1 MPKLTNS
8 KLPKYLRVASR
19 NRGFYWK
26 DGKRVYLPGL
36 YNSPE
41 SLKAYKEQM
50 DLIFEERLSE
60 KTEPQTITLKTN
72 QLTVAELVAAFLKWG
87 ETYYV
92 KNGKPTGT
100 NEDHE
105 LASRPLVELYGNF
118 KVDKITQLELIAIQ
132 EFLVTKGLSR
142 KHLNARIGRIKRI
155 FNWGTGRG
163 IISHDVA
170 GRLKFV
176 ENLKKGRTKAR
187 EAPKPKPVADS
198 VVEATL
204 PHLSPVVADMV
215 QIHRVIGS
223 RPDEVCSMTWNQ
235 IDNSDDIWIYCPGHK
250 MDYRDILKALPLGK
264 KCQAILERYKDTPP
278 DQIIFS
284 PKRTMRE
291 RAEKLAEKR
300 AVGKNKKI
308 QPSQIERKKYKQV
321 RGEN

>member
-132 EFLVTKGLSR
+132 EFLVTKG
-142 KHLNARIGRIKRI
+142 
-155 FNWGTGRG
+155 
-163 IISHDVA
+163 
-170 GRLKFV
+170 
-176 ENLKKGRTKAR
+176 
-187 EAPKPKPVADS
+187 
-198 VVEATL
+198 
-204 PHLSPVVADMV
+204 
-215 QIHRVIGS
+215 
-223 RPDEVCSMTWNQ
+223 
-235 IDNSDDIWIYCPGHK
+235 
-250 MDYRDILKALPLGK
+250 
-264 KCQAILERYKDTPP
+264 
-278 DQIIFS
+278 
-284 PKRTMRE
+284 
-291 RAEKLAEKR
+291 
-300 AVGKNKKI
+300 
-308 QPSQIERKKYKQV
+308 
-321 RGEN
+321 